1 MLRNYLIEVQQS
13 SRAEVKA
20 KAQSLEEAI
29 DIARRKSVSQLGLTT
44 CNMSYTVLGQRAR
57 PGRPS

>member
-1 MLRNYLIEVQQS
+1 MLRNYLIEVQKS